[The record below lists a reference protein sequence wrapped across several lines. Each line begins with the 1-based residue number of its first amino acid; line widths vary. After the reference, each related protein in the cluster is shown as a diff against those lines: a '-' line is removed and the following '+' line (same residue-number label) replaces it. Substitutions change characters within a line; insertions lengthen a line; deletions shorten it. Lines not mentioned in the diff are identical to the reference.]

1 MTLGRVRG
9 LHDEVG
15 LFFSSP
21 SSMPP
26 RPRRVSKAKAINNV
40 AEDAQEGSSG
50 LTAPLP
56 SRPSNAHVRRSH
68 VPVSAI

>member
-1 MTLGRVRG
+1 
-9 LHDEVG
+9 
-15 LFFSSP
+15 
-21 SSMPP
+21 MPP

-50 LTAPLP
+50 LAAPLP
-56 SRPSNAHVRRSH
+56 SRPSNARVRRSR